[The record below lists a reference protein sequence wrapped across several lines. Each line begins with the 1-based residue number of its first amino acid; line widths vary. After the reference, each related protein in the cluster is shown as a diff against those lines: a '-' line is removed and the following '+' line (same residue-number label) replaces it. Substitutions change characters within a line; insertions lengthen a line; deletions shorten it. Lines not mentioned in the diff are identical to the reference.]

1 MGQMCL
7 KFSEIQEFMTSTIIG
22 ATTMEQLKTNIE
34 SVNVSLNKEIINE
47 INNVQKIFPNPC
59 P

>member
-1 MGQMCL
+1 MSL
-7 KFSEIQEFMTSTIIG
+7 KFCEIQPFMTSTIIG

-34 SVNVSLNKEIINE
+34 SVNINLSDDVIKEIN
-47 INNVQKIFPNPC
+47 KIQSIYPNPC